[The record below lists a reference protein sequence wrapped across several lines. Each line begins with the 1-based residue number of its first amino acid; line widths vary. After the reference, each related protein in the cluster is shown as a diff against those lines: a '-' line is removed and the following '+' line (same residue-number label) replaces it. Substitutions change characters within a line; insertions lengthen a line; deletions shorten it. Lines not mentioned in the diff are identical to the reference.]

1 MIPERT
7 RPDFTADERAQLV
20 GWLDLQRGIVHWKAD
35 GLSDED
41 AHRVV
46 LPTSP
51 LMTVA
56 GVVNH
61 LRWTEHCWFE
71 VALLGADPESNPQ
84 FGEIEDADLRVEGVA
99 LSRLLDD
106 YAAQCVRSNE
116 IIAAHSLDD
125 TGKNQDFRSGS
136 ASLRWFLLHM
146 IEETARHAGHL
157 DAIRELLD
165 GRKGYY

>member
-1 MIPERT
+1 M
-7 RPDFTADERAQLV
+7 
-20 GWLDLQRGIVHWKAD
+20 DLQRSIVYWKAER
-35 GLSDED
+35 LSDED

-56 GVVNH
+56 GVVSH

-71 VALLGADPESNPQ
+71 VALLGADPAGNPQ
-84 FGEIEDADLRVEGVA
+84 FAETEDADMTADGVPIA
-99 LSRLLDD
+99 RLLED
-106 YAAQCVRSNE
+106 YAAQVARSNE
-116 IIAAHSLDD
+116 IIARHELDD
-125 TGKNQDFRSGS
+125 TGKNQTYRSGS

-165 GRKGYY
+165 GTKGYY